1 MNVVN
6 YTDARANLKQVM
18 DGVTVDHVP
27 TIITRQRGEPVVMI
41 SLAHWNSMEETDYLL
56 SSPNNAKALREAIKR
71 MDAGEGEEHEL
82 IRP

>member
-18 DGVTVDHVP
+18 DGVTGDHVP
-27 TIITRQRGEPVVMI
+27 TLITRQRGEPVVMI

>member
-18 DGVTVDHVP
+18 DGVTIDHAP
-27 TIITRQRGEPVVMI
+27 TLITRQRGEPVVMI

-56 SSPNNAKALREAIKR
+56 SSPNNAKALLEAIKR

-82 IRP
+82 IHP

>member
-6 YTDARANLKQVM
+6 FSDARANLKAVM

-41 SLAHWNSMEETDYLL
+41 SLSYWNSMEETKYLL
-56 SSPNNAKALREAIKR
+56 STPNNAKALRDSIAR
-71 MDAGEGEEHEL
+71 MDAGLGEEHEL
-82 IRP
+82 IQP

>member
-18 DGVTVDHVP
+18 DGVTNDHAP
-27 TIITRQRGEPVVMI
+27 TLITRQRGEPVVMI

-56 SSPNNAKALREAIKR
+56 SSPNNAKALLEAIKR

-82 IRP
+82 IHP